1 MIDQY
6 TKEMLR
12 TLETMLA
19 AAAAVDDTDTRCIL
33 LQLHDRLYRVKDRG
47 TV

>member
-19 AAAAVDDTDTRCIL
+19 AADAVDDTDTRCLL

-47 TV
+47 AV